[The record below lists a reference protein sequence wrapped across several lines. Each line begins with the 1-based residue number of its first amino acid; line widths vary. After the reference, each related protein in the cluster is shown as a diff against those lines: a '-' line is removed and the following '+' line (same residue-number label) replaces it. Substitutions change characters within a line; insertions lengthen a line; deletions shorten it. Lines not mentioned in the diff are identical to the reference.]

1 MTPEPE
7 RDAENARLMS
17 SGLVDA
23 SVVGALL
30 LIVMWPIVRV
40 LSRVRLGLKRS

>member
-1 MTPEPE
+1 
-7 RDAENARLMS
+7 MS

-30 LIVMWPIVRV
+30 LIVMWPILRV
-40 LSRVRLGLKRS
+40 LIRVRRGLKRS